1 MNSEFRIES
10 QWVEIRLLL
19 RRVVWINSTCF
30 HEVRVVVE
38 ASRVCVTEVE
48 FSAPGL
54 QIRVHPNTDINSL
67 IDSILKARAWGI
79 DS

>member
-1 MNSEFRIES
+1 
-10 QWVEIRLLL
+10 VEIRLLL

-30 HEVRVVVE
+30 YEVRVVVE
-38 ASRVCVTEVE
+38 ASRVCVTKVE
-48 FSAPGL
+48 FSVPGL